1 MNISRFLWLMLL
13 LVAIPNSRGIKED
26 SEYEYHLKTI
36 SKLSPGPTS
45 TLGPETTNTPKP
57 SPGPTSTLGPE
68 TTNTPEPVTTTAP
81 MPVTTTAP
89 MPVTTNTPEPVTT
102 NTPEPVTTTPDYPT
116 TSPDPETTSPDYTP
130 TTPEP
135 EPQCNISGKCKGSV
149 INYSFTNDQTEC
161 LNQCKHYDQ
170 HNCKWIT
177 FDADT
182 GLCEL
187 FEDCSPTDPGDCS
200 NCISSDVRC
209 ETETDPV
216 CYVPGNCQVLH

>member
-1 MNISRFLWLMLL
+1 MVL

-26 SEYEYHLKTI
+26 TEYEYYLETI
-36 SKLSPGPTS
+36 PKL
-45 TLGPETTNTPKP
+45 

-81 MPVTTTAP
+81 KPVTS
-89 MPVTTNTPEPVTT
+89 NTPEPVTT
-102 NTPEPVTTTPDYPT
+102 NTPEPVTTTTDDPPTSPDPVTTTPDYTT
-116 TSPDPETTSPDYTP
+116 TSPDLETTSHSYP

-135 EPQCNISGKCKGSV
+135 GPQCNISGKCKGSV
-149 INYSFTNDQTEC
+149 ISYSFTKDQTEC
-161 LNQCKHYDQ
+161 LNQCKHYFPTPYQ

-187 FEDCSPTDPGDCS
+187 FEDCSPSDSGDCS
-200 NCISSDVRC
+200 SCISSEVRC
-209 ETETDPV
+209 ETETDPDT
-216 CYVPGNCQVLH
+216 CYVPGNCQVHIIKVYFKLKY

>member
-26 SEYEYHLKTI
+26 TEYEYYLETI
-36 SKLSPGPTS
+36 PKLSPEPT
-45 TLGPETTNTPKP
+45 T
-57 SPGPTSTLGPE
+57 
-68 TTNTPEPVTTTAP
+68 TPE
-81 MPVTTTAP
+81 
-89 MPVTTNTPEPVTT
+89 PVTTNTPEPVTT
-102 NTPEPVTTTPDYPT
+102 NTPEPTTTTPEPVTTTPEQVTTTPDYSTTTPDYPT
-116 TSPDPETTSPDYTP
+116 TSPEPVTTTPEPST

-149 INYSFTNDQTEC
+149 ISYSFTNDQIEC

-216 CYVPGNCQVLH
+216 CYVPGNCQVLHTKDILN

>member
-13 LVAIPNSRGIKED
+13 LVAIPNSRGTKED
-26 SEYEYHLKTI
+26 SDSEYYLETI
-36 SKLSPGPTS
+36 PKLSPGPTS
-45 TLGPETTNTPKP
+45 TP
-57 SPGPTSTLGPE
+57 GPE

-81 MPVTTTAP
+81 KPVTT
-89 MPVTTNTPEPVTT
+89 
-102 NTPEPVTTTPDYPT
+102 YPT
-116 TSPDPETTSPDYTP
+116 TYPTTYQTTYPTTYQTTFPEPETT

-135 EPQCNISGKCKGSV
+135 STPEPSTPVPVQCNIPGKCKGSV
-149 INYSFTNDQTEC
+149 ISYSFTNDQTEC
-161 LNQCKHYDQ
+161 LNQCKHYFPTPYQ

-200 NCISSDVRC
+200 YCISSEVRC
-209 ETETDPV
+209 ETEADPDN
-216 CYVPGNCQVLH
+216 CYVPGNCQVYIMLKVFQIEIFSFLFDTGKYH

>member
-1 MNISRFLWLMLL
+1 MNTSRFLRLMLL

-26 SEYEYHLKTI
+26 SEYEYYLETI
-36 SKLSPGPTS
+36 PKL
-45 TLGPETTNTPKP
+45 

-81 MPVTTTAP
+81 K
-89 MPVTTNTPEPVTT
+89 PVTTNTPEV
-102 NTPEPVTTTPDYPT
+102 VTTTPDYPP
-116 TSPDPETTSPDYTP
+116 TSPDPETTSPDYPTTSP
-130 TTPEP
+130 EPETTTTPEP
-135 EPQCNISGKCKGSV
+135 STPEPVQCNIIGKCKGSV
-149 INYSFTNDQTEC
+149 ISYSFTNDQTEC
-161 LNQCKHYDQ
+161 LNQCKHYFPTPYQ

-187 FEDCSPTDPGDCS
+187 FEDCSPSDSGDCS
-200 NCISSDVRC
+200 SCISSEVRC
-209 ETETDPV
+209 ETETDPA

>member
-1 MNISRFLWLMLL
+1 MNISRFLILLLMVL

-26 SEYEYHLKTI
+26 TEYEYYLETI
-36 SKLSPGPTS
+36 PKL
-45 TLGPETTNTPKP
+45 

-81 MPVTTTAP
+81 KPVTTYPPTSP
-89 MPVTTNTPEPVTT
+89 EPSPPEPSTPEPSPPEPSTPYPSTPYPSTPEPSTPEPSTPEPV
-102 NTPEPVTTTPDYPT
+102 
-116 TSPDPETTSPDYTP
+116 
-130 TTPEP
+130 
-135 EPQCNISGKCKGSV
+135 QCNVNGKCKGSV
-149 INYSFTNDQTEC
+149 ISYSFTNDQTEC
-161 LNQCKHYDQ
+161 LNQCKHYFPTPYQ

-187 FEDCSPTDPGDCS
+187 FEDCSPTDSGDCS
-200 NCISSDVRC
+200 SCISSDVRC
-209 ETETDPV
+209 ETETDPA